1 MECEKKEEALQQEI
15 DRYRSE
21 KTKLETEKKMKQDRM
36 VCRQEVSLL
45 LYLITLSQ
53 LIRYADGNSIAICH
67 VLCTVSSCCILE

>member
-1 MECEKKEEALQQEI
+1 MECEKKEEALQREI

-45 LYLITLSQ
+45 LYLFTVLRVVYVVLILLSAS
-53 LIRYADGNSIAICH
+53 RNH
-67 VLCTVSSCCILE
+67 ELC